1 MSYLSL
7 QHIRR
12 KLPFCPA
19 GTHLGSSPLLTLAFI
34 WSALLPSDSS
44 SLSSPLSS
52 CSAALY
58 DLRSESLARTRVLGE
73 QASEAPSAYVPAQ
86 VDGQSSFWGSASARL
101 LFVRSSDLNPA
112 TAFFPRANNYVN
124 TCSWDCTAYL
134 FPRRAWI
141 DYFEQAIMTESND
154 GNIVSPSSCSVPL
167 KGTV

>member
-86 VDGQSSFWGSASARL
+86 VDGQSSFRGGAHMHDCSSSAPVTSIQRL
-101 LFVRSSDLNPA
+101 RSSLEQTTTSTLA
-112 TAFFPRANNYVN
+112 RGTALRTSSHVEPGSTTSSR
-124 TCSWDCTAYL
+124 
-134 FPRRAWI
+134 
-141 DYFEQAIMTESND
+141 
-154 GNIVSPSSCSVPL
+154 PS
-167 KGTV
+167 